1 MAIELLFLND
11 KEMNEMGAGD
21 MNAVI
26 HDVERAYTLYAEGD
40 ACMPGKIVLPFGPRP
55 EDEYTL
61 GRINCMPGRVGG
73 EYNIAGVKWVGSAP
87 DNGTRGLPRA
97 TATII
102 LNDTVT
108 KLPVCVCDG
117 TEVSAMR
124 TGASGGVAMKYLAR
138 EDASV
143 ITICGAGVQGRT
155 QLRAAM
161 CVRPSLRKVYVYD
174 LRFEASQKFA
184 EEMGK
189 LFPEAV
195 LIPVTKEDLPKACAE
210 SDIID
215 TATLAQEP
223 FVEGA
228 WAKPGTLFVNMS
240 GYEMDTECVTRASK
254 VVVDFWETV
263 KHRLHATVAHLA
275 DEGKFADADLYAE
288 INELCS
294 GKKPGRT
301 SDDEIIYFNAVGAGI
316 LDLAVAA
323 RCFHNAQAKGA
334 GTKVNYWA

>member
-1 MAIELLFLND
+1 MAIDLLFLND
-11 KEMNEMGAGD
+11 KEMHLSGAGNMD
-21 MNAVI
+21 EVI
-26 HDVERAYTLYAEGD
+26 HDVERAYRLYAQGD
-40 ACMPGKIVLPFGPRP
+40 ACMPGKIVLPFGNRP

-102 LNDTVT
+102 LNDVKT

-124 TGASGGVAMKYLAR
+124 TGASGGVAMKYLAK
-138 EDASV
+138 ENAET
-143 ITICGAGVQGRT
+143 ITIGGAGVQGRT

-161 CVRPSLRKVYVYD
+161 CVRPSIKKCYVYD
-174 LRFEASQKFA
+174 LRFESSVKFA
-184 EEMGK
+184 QEMK
-189 LFPEAV
+189 EMFPALELV
-195 LIPVTKEDLPKACAE
+195 PVTMEELPAACAD

-223 FVEGA
+223 FIKGE
-228 WAKPGTLFVNMS
+228 WAKPGALFVNMS
-240 GYEMDTECVTRASK
+240 GYEMDTACVERADK
-254 VVVDFWETV
+254 VVVDFWDTV
-263 KHRLHATVAHLA
+263 KHRLHATVAHMA
-275 DEGKFADADLYAE
+275 AEGNFSDDSLYAE

-323 RCFHNAQAKGA
+323 RCYHNALAN
-334 GTKVNYWA
+334 GTGTTVNYWA

>member
-1 MAIELLFLND
+1 MAIDLLFLND
-11 KEMNEMGAGD
+11 KEMNEAGAGD
-21 MNAVI
+21 MSSVI

-87 DNGTRGLPRA
+87 DNATRGLPRA

-138 EDASV
+138 ENARV

-155 QLRAAM
+155 QLRAAV
-161 CVRPSLRKVYVYD
+161 CVRPSIEKVYVYD
-174 LRFEASQKFA
+174 LRYEASLKFI
-184 EEMGK
+184 EEMRF
-189 LFPEAV
+189 LFPALEFV
-195 LIPVTKEDLPKACAE
+195 PVTKEALPDACRE
-210 SDIID
+210 SDIVD

-223 FVEGA
+223 FVMGE
-228 WAKPGTLFVNMS
+228 WLKPGSLAVNMA
-240 GYEMDTECVTRASK
+240 GYEMDQTCVERASK

-263 KHRLHATVAHLA
+263 KHRLHATVAHMA
-275 DEGKFADADLYAE
+275 EEGKFADADLYAE

-294 GKKPGRT
+294 GRKPGRT
-301 SDDEIIYFNAVGAGI
+301 SEEEIIYFNAVGAGI

-323 RCFHNAQAKGA
+323 RCYHNAAREGKG
-334 GTKVNYWA
+334 TRVSYWA

>member
-11 KEMNEMGAGD
+11 KEMTAAGAGD
-21 MNAVI
+21 MEAVI

-40 ACMPGKIVLPFGPRP
+40 ACMPGKIVLPFGNRP

-73 EYNIAGVKWVGSAP
+73 EYHIAGVKWVGSAP

-102 LNDTVT
+102 LNDVIT

-117 TEVSAMR
+117 TQVSAMR
-124 TGASGGVAMKYLAR
+124 TGASGGVAMKYLAKK
-138 EDASV
+138 DAKV

-155 QLRAAM
+155 QLAAAI
-161 CVRPSLRKVYVYD
+161 CVRPSIEKVYVYD
-174 LRFEASQKFA
+174 LRMEASEKFVEEQQK
-184 EEMGK
+184 
-189 LFPEAV
+189 LYPEVRFQAV
-195 LIPVTKEDLPKACAE
+195 TLSELPAACGE
-210 SDIID
+210 SDIVD

-223 FVEGA
+223 FVKGA
-228 WAKPGTLFVNMS
+228 WLKKGALAVNMS
-240 GYEMDTECVTRASK
+240 GYEMDTDCVTRASK

-275 DEGKFADADLYAE
+275 EEGKFPDEALYAQ
-288 INELCS
+288 ISELCS
-294 GKKPGRT
+294 GEKCGREN
-301 SDDEIIYFNAVGAGI
+301 DEEIIYFNAVGAGI

-323 RCFHNAQAKGA
+323 RCYHTAQEKGM